1 MKQSSENGAKAEDDP
16 CGNTGLHENKHDANG
31 SSEKEDPLLAVPGV
45 LLICC
50 GLMLP
55 CFHAERKEG
64 RRHNTTSIQRN
75 AGESIHHVLLS
86 FFPFITNVLLSVD
99 IWEKPILAVILVVGS
114 KVNTP
119 KY

>member
-1 MKQSSENGAKAEDDP
+1 MKQPSENGAKAEDDP
-16 CGNTGLHENKHDANG
+16 CLNTGLHENKHDAND

-45 LLICC
+45 LLLCC

-64 RRHNTTSIQRN
+64 RRHSTTSIQRN

-86 FFPFITNVLLSVD
+86 FFLSQQMCYCPLIFGKSQFLLSS
-99 IWEKPILAVILVVGS
+99 L
-114 KVNTP
+114 
-119 KY
+119 